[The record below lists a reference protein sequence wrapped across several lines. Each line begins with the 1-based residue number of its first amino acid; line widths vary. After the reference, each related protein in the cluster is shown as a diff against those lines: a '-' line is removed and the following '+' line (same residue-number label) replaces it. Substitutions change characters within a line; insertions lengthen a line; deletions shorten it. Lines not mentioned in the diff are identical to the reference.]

1 MTTWIISFVD
11 TFLNELLSLPKSV
24 SKRVSKVVKVLEQ
37 DPISAQGDAI
47 RLRGYVNNIYRVRIG
62 DYRLVYSFGQG
73 WVKLLSIRKRDEKT
87 YNRDFTGFEAPAP
100 PPEAGLL
107 ELQIVPAVI
116 EDLRVESTKVES
128 STTQTE
134 ATTTLPFE
142 LTESLL
148 KQWQIPQKY
157 WSNLLGIQNC
167 EALLY
172 LDIPSEFIIRILD
185 ILFPHNIEELE
196 AQTEYLLKEPE
207 DLDRFIDGDL
217 IGFLLK
223 LDPKQERIK
232 NIESEQPLLITGG
245 PGSGKSTIALY
256 RVQKLVEL
264 GYKPILFTTYT
275 NSLINNSKQLLTQL
289 LGKPLEEAGVEVTT
303 ADFIAVRY
311 YAKEYGEPNIAS
323 HNQCLGYLQ
332 RALEITEIPAT
343 DVSRHQACQQ
353 KLKELGLPY
362 LLEEILDVIEA
373 RELTQ
378 EEYLVRRRRG
388 RLISLRRNIRE
399 AIWAIYETWQK
410 RMAANG
416 YITWEQ
422 LRRKALEIARQLP
435 QKPYQAVF
443 IDEAQDL
450 SPVSLRLL
458 LALVPS
464 FQKVFL
470 TADASQS
477 IYQLGFSWRQVH
489 ADLNVSVRK
498 VIKHNYRNT
507 QQIANAC
514 VTILQGINADNTEPL
529 IQEPSPHQGN
539 LPILFLA
546 DNQRQEIQAIK
557 EFFTTASRQF
567 RLPLHGSA
575 VLCPTHQ
582 VCREIAHGL
591 TQLGMKAEFGNG
603 RTLDINKPHIKV
615 LTLHSAKGLEFPFV
629 VVVGLRENSLPH
641 VRPNTL
647 LEEVPGVID
656 EQRRLFY
663 VGCTRA
669 MRALMVCGS
678 ASHPSVF
685 LDPLTHPNWQR
696 QQII

>member
-1 MTTWIISFVD
+1 MAIWTISFVD
-11 TFLNELLSLPKSV
+11 TFLNELLNLPQSV
-24 SKRVSKVVKVLEQ
+24 SKRVSKVVKLLEQ
-37 DPISAQGDAI
+37 DPISAQGDAKK
-47 RLRGYVNNIYRVRIG
+47 LKNYTNNIYRVRIG

-73 WVKLLSIRKRDEKT
+73 WVKLLSIRKRDENT
-87 YNRDFTGFEAPAP
+87 YNRDFTGFEAPVP

-107 ELQIVPAVI
+107 DLQIVPAVI
-116 EDLRVESTKVES
+116 GELRVESRKIAFP
-128 STTQTE
+128 TTQKE
-134 ATTTLPFE
+134 ATTTLPLE
-142 LTESLL
+142 LTDLL
-148 KQWQIPQKY
+148 LEQWRIPQKY
-157 WSNLLGIQNC
+157 WSNLLNIQNC

-172 LDIPSEFIIRILD
+172 LDIPSEFINRIID
-185 ILFPHNIEELE
+185 ILFPRNIEELE

-207 DLDRFIDGDL
+207 DLDHFVDGNL

-232 NIESEQPLLITGG
+232 NIESDQPLLITGG

-264 GYKPILFTTYT
+264 GNKPILFTTYT
-275 NSLINNSKQLLTQL
+275 NSLINNSRQLLTQL
-289 LGKPLEEAGVEVTT
+289 LGKPLEAAGVEVTT
-303 ADFIAVRY
+303 ADAIALRY
-311 YAKEYGEPNIAS
+311 YAKEYGEPKFATDE
-323 HNQCLGYLQ
+323 QCLGCLQ
-332 RALEITEIPAT
+332 TALEITETPAT
-343 DVSRHQACQQ
+343 DSSKHQACQQ

-373 RELTQ
+373 RELTL
-378 EEYLVRRRRG
+378 EEYLVRIRRG
-388 RLISLRRNIRE
+388 RLIKLRRNIRE
-399 AIWAIYETWQK
+399 AIWAIYQTWQK

-507 QQIANAC
+507 QQIANAYA
-514 VTILQGINADNTEPL
+514 TILQGTNADDSEPL
-529 IQEPSPHQGN
+529 IQEFSPHQGN
-539 LPILFLA
+539 LPILLLV
-546 DNQRQEIQAIK
+546 DNHKQEIQAIK
-557 EFFTTASRQF
+557 EFFTTAVRQF

-582 VCREIAHGL
+582 VCEEVAREL
-591 TQLGMKAEFGNG
+591 THLGMKAEFVNG
-603 RTLDINKPHIKV
+603 RTLDINKPHVKV

-669 MRALMVCGS
+669 MKALMVCGS
-678 ASHPSVF
+678 ASRPSLF
-685 LDPLTHPNWQR
+685 LDSLTRPNWQR
-696 QQII
+696 LQII